1 MIYPPFEE
9 LLDTAEAAGY
19 TPKEIRLGAIQM
31 REFREWVSRSVY
43 VSNHPSS
50 GAGAPDEYNGIPVVE
65 VARDNRRSCLNQDG
79 NDVILD

>member
-31 REFREWVSRSVY
+31 REFREWASRSVRRY
-43 VSNHPSS
+43 PFLSS
-50 GAGAPDEYNGIPVVE
+50 VG
-65 VARDNRRSCLNQDG
+65 L
-79 NDVILD
+79 